1 MIFWE
6 APSDNKRLPPT
17 HAARAP
23 ENTARIA
30 SCVGNFERYTNP
42 ARLMVEANWIIEEV
56 ETPGLADSDLADIR
70 RLMDDAFGDRFSEE
84 DWSHALG
91 GTHFVVRGGGDTIVS
106 HAAVVDRRIE
116 VSGDPLSTGYVEA
129 VATHPRFQRKGLAT
143 AVMSAVAEF
152 IAGRYRMGA
161 LSTSLEFYERLG
173 WIRWRGQTWCR
184 EGGELFRTA
193 DDDGGVWI
201 LPTRSSPRLDLE
213 SDIVVEW
220 RGGDVW

>member
-1 MIFWE
+1 
-6 APSDNKRLPPT
+6 
-17 HAARAP
+17 
-23 ENTARIA
+23 
-30 SCVGNFERYTNP
+30 
-42 ARLMVEANWIIEEV
+42 MVEANWIIEEV

-184 EGGELFRTA
+184 EGGSSARPMMMVVFGSYPLGRVRVSTWSQISWWSGVVVMCGRSAERTWA
-193 DDDGGVWI
+193 RLTRGLRLGALWAP
-201 LPTRSSPRLDLE
+201 LGPTGPRKAPKRRSAL
-213 SDIVVEW
+213 W
-220 RGGDVW
+220 R

>member
-1 MIFWE
+1 
-6 APSDNKRLPPT
+6 
-17 HAARAP
+17 
-23 ENTARIA
+23 
-30 SCVGNFERYTNP
+30 
-42 ARLMVEANWIIEEV
+42 MVEANWIIEEV

-201 LPTRSSPRLDLE
+201 LPTRSRPPLDLE